1 MILRKVE
8 VVPYNNQW
16 PQLFQTEANRL
27 AAILGNEVVA
37 LHHVGSTAVPHLAAK
52 PIIDILA
59 EVKSIAR
66 IDAVNAV
73 LRQAGYL
80 PQGEFGVAGRRFF
93 IKGDETNRSH
103 HIHMFQTGHPDIAT
117 LLAFRDYL
125 VAHPDEAEAYGRL
138 KETLAQQFPT
148 DIQGYIAGKHS
159 LIETMI
165 QKAKLWQKSK

>member
-8 VVPYNNQW
+8 VVPYNSQW
-16 PQLFQTEANRL
+16 PLLFQIEAEKL
-27 AAILGNEVVA
+27 AAIMGGEVVA

-59 EVKSIAR
+59 EVKSIVR
-66 IDAVNAV
+66 IDAFNKA
-73 LRQAGYL
+73 LRQAGYV

-93 IKGDETNRSH
+93 IKGDEVNRSH
-103 HIHMFQTGHPDIAT
+103 HVHMFQTGHPDIAS
-117 LLAFRDYL
+117 LLTFRDYL
-125 VAHPDEAEAYGRL
+125 VAHPDEAEAYSRL

-159 LIETMI
+159 LVEALTH
-165 QKAKLWQKSK
+165 KAKLWQERK